1 MVLKYL
7 LIRNTT
13 IEGYMNIYILYNK
26 GMLLQTIDSII
37 GSSYLPG
44 LNSPLVVGCT
54 IYYGMHLVLLVS
66 ANIVSQHSE
75 IIKVQ
80 M

>member
-7 LIRNTT
+7 LTRNTT
-13 IEGYMNIYILYNK
+13 IVGYMNIYILYNK
-26 GMLLQTIDSII
+26 GMLLQTIDSI

-44 LNSPLVVGCT
+44 LNSLLVVGCT

-66 ANIVSQHSE
+66 ANIVSQHSG